1 MGSINKVVAILVVWA
16 VMVTV
21 WMVVLSISGSWSHC
35 PENRARAVSPVLYN
49 PRRSPEPV
57 LETRLRLPT
66 EAVSPSEAATS
77 SYSAV
82 RREKLL
88 SYFSRI
94 MQRPSWELEGMS
106 NGSSREENCTVVIL
120 TSKKKTT
127 LSKIISHYCKI
138 PFLQAILVLWNDA
151 NETIPFTIRSWEHRC
166 AMSKVKFILPTNA
179 NKPIN
184 RYFPWKEIRTDCV
197 CFLNDDLLISVYDM
211 QFGYEVWQNFRYQIV
226 GFQES
231 SFSTNSNGSYVY
243 NPHQRRRYVGIKYK
257 AGQPTKSR
265 IELRNGTRILHV
277 GNKTFFLGK
286 PLENHTRPRS
296 APADVIDG
304 YSIMGV
310 PSFLHKVYLE
320 MYFDP
325 EVVPASA
332 VEYVEEVDNCE
343 DILLSVVATKF
354 LHDMNMMQPGVM
366 VIKNSLS
373 IKNLETEEQSKGRPE
388 ARSNS
393 MNYCLECSECLN
405 RFSRIFGQLPLQ
417 SSNTIATLI

>member
-1 MGSINKVVAILVVWA
+1 M
-16 VMVTV
+16 
-21 WMVVLSISGSWSHC
+21 
-35 PENRARAVSPVLYN
+35 Y
-49 PRRSPEPV
+49 
-57 LETRLRLPT
+57 
-66 EAVSPSEAATS
+66 
-77 SYSAV
+77 
-82 RREKLL
+82 
-88 SYFSRI
+88 
-94 MQRPSWELEGMS
+94 
-106 NGSSREENCTVVIL
+106 
-120 TSKKKTT
+120 T
-127 LSKIISHYCKI
+127 L
-138 PFLQAILVLWNDA
+138 
-151 NETIPFTIRSWEHRC
+151 FT
-166 AMSKVKFILPTNA
+166 FTG
-179 NKPIN
+179 
-184 RYFPWKEIRTDCV
+184 V

-211 QFGYEVWQNFRYQIV
+211 QFGYEVWQVSVCNQVDLDIKLCLYSAQNFRYQIV

-373 IKNLETEEQSKGRPE
+373 IKNLETEERKLKGH
-388 ARSNS
+388 
-393 MNYCLECSECLN
+393 
-405 RFSRIFGQLPLQ
+405 RFIIIMHLS
-417 SSNTIATLI
+417 